1 MIAIRIPKLTSQYR
15 HSSLTRDGFTSV
27 ACSKTST
34 ARLTS
39 TYGPGRWTNRGGR
52 HVHGVPSGDRG
63 TNQIRTLRTCPGR
76 YARSVMPNGK
86 WEERPYFRETHAIRL
101 PAVAVGA
108 AGGSIWYV
116 LFGLLW
122 GSAAGYSWL
131 TILAGVV
138 AVVVALTLC
147 VRGDRGAAV
156 GIALASAFSVSATG
170 LVVIVH
176 WLHGNWLLW

>member
-1 MIAIRIPKLTSQYR
+1 M
-15 HSSLTRDGFTSV
+15 
-27 ACSKTST
+27 
-34 ARLTS
+34 
-39 TYGPGRWTNRGGR
+39 
-52 HVHGVPSGDRG
+52 
-63 TNQIRTLRTCPGR
+63 
-76 YARSVMPNGK
+76 
-86 WEERPYFRETHAIRL
+86 